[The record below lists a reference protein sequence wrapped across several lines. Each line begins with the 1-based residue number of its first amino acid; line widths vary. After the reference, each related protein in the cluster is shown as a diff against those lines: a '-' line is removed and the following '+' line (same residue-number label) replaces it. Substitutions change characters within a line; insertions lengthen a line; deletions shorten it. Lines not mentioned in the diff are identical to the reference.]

1 MPTFPLVRA
10 IGEPYEV
17 GWLHGRSMAQM
28 IRVEFESRLGARD
41 CHRSLRQAS
50 EIAPFLSEWAP
61 HLLDEVKGVADG
73 AGIDLRAALWMQWG
87 MAVPGR
93 KKDEC
98 TAFAVGPEYTGDGSV
113 YAGQNK
119 DTGVGANERS
129 IVLCV
134 HPAGFP
140 SILSFSY
147 PGLLAE
153 IGLSSMGV
161 SLWGMSLYVDGNRGG
176 GNPMLKRM
184 LLECGTVHEM
194 RELATAIGGESVG
207 AYAVS
212 DADGNVGVMEL
223 LPERQVWIDGG
234 RDSVGHA
241 NVIASPSC
249 ADRELDRHKMFCP
262 SAQARHDRV
271 NEALAEFRTD
281 FSVEAGFEIL
291 ADEKNHPMSICR
303 ETCAVDGIQ
312 TNAGVIAE
320 PLAGRL
326 HVTYGPP
333 SNSSPRTTTLY

>member
-1 MPTFPLVRA
+1 
-10 IGEPYEV
+10 
-17 GWLHGRSMAQM
+17 MAQM

-234 RDSVGHA
+234 
-241 NVIASPSC
+241 
-249 ADRELDRHKMFCP
+249 
-262 SAQARHDRV
+262 
-271 NEALAEFRTD
+271 
-281 FSVEAGFEIL
+281 
-291 ADEKNHPMSICR
+291 
-303 ETCAVDGIQ
+303 
-312 TNAGVIAE
+312 
-320 PLAGRL
+320 
-326 HVTYGPP
+326 
-333 SNSSPRTTTLY
+333 